1 MSAAARLGRGE
12 FVGIMVT
19 LFATIALSIDAMLP
33 ALPRIAADLSPEH
46 PNLAQMVVTAF
57 VFGLGLGTLVMGPL
71 SDAFGRKRVILG
83 GLMLYG
89 VAALA
94 CAFAT
99 SLEALLLLRFVQGLG
114 VAAPRVVGSAM
125 MRDAFKGR
133 EMAQVM
139 SIIMAVFM
147 GVPAA
152 APLLGQAIMALADW
166 RAIFWVF
173 AAIAVLASLWLGLRQ
188 PETLPLGQRRPLS
201 AKSLWEGA
209 REVASMRIVAITTL
223 LQGLIMAG
231 LFATLSSLQGI
242 FDQTYGRAGSFP
254 LWFAM
259 IALVAAL
266 GSVINARLVTTW
278 GMRAMITLALRV
290 LLGATLLLLALH
302 LALPLAPDLAF
313 AGLIL
318 WAMLLFG
325 TNAMSMGNLNA
336 LALEPL
342 GHLAGTASSLITALA
357 TVLSVALAVPVG
369 LAFAGTEMPLLI
381 GISLFGLMAQVLMRA
396 LPAR

>member
-1 MSAAARLGRGE
+1 MAAAARLGRGE

-125 MRDAFKGR
+125 MRDVFKGR

-152 APLLGQAIMALADW
+152 APLLGQAIMVLADW

>member
-99 SLEALLLLRFVQGLG
+99 SLEALLLMRFVQGLG

-125 MRDAFKGR
+125 MRDVFKGR

-152 APLLGQAIMALADW
+152 APLLGQAIMVLADW

-173 AAIAVLASLWLGLRQ
+173 AAIAVFASLWLGLRQ

-278 GMRAMITLALRV
+278 GIRAMITLALRV

-357 TVLSVALAVPVG
+357 TVLSVTLAVPVG

>member
-1 MSAAARLGRGE
+1 MAAAARLGRGE

-125 MRDAFKGR
+125 MRDVFKGR

-152 APLLGQAIMALADW
+152 APLLGQAIMVLADW

-201 AKSLWEGA
+201 AKSLWAGA

-223 LQGLIMAG
+223 LQALIMAG

>member
-1 MSAAARLGRGE
+1 MAAAARLGRGE

-99 SLEALLLLRFVQGLG
+99 SLEALLLMRFVQGLG

-125 MRDAFKGR
+125 MRDVFKGR

-152 APLLGQAIMALADW
+152 APLLGQAIMVLADW

-173 AAIAVLASLWLGLRQ
+173 AAIAVFASLWLGLRQ

-201 AKSLWEGA
+201 AKSLWAGA
-209 REVASMRIVAITTL
+209 HEVASMRIVAITTL

>member
-1 MSAAARLGRGE
+1 
-12 FVGIMVT
+12 
-19 LFATIALSIDAMLP
+19 
-33 ALPRIAADLSPEH
+33 
-46 PNLAQMVVTAF
+46 
-57 VFGLGLGTLVMGPL
+57 
-71 SDAFGRKRVILG
+71 
-83 GLMLYG
+83 
-89 VAALA
+89 
-94 CAFAT
+94 
-99 SLEALLLLRFVQGLG
+99 
-114 VAAPRVVGSAM
+114 
-125 MRDAFKGR
+125 
-133 EMAQVM
+133 MAQVM